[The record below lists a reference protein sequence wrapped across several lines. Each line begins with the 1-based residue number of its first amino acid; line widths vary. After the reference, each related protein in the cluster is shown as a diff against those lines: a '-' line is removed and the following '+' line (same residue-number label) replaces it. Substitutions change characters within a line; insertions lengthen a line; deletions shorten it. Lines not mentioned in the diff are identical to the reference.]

1 MRRSLIILC
10 LLALAAAALAAG
22 TVHVVKRGETLSA
35 ISKRYH
41 VPIADI
47 LSANGLSRTAVI
59 KAGQRLRIPSRTAA
73 AKPAAATPAPRPE
86 PIVTPAPAVA
96 QQMDTILPE
105 AAPDTAPAP
114 APAPAPRRP
123 GRMSTKAKF
132 FILFVFQTIVSALL
146 AYVIAR
152 WVANQGGGD
161 KRGS

>member
-1 MRRSLIILC
+1 MRRSLVILS

-22 TVHVVKRGETLSA
+22 TVHVVRRGETLSA

-47 LSANGLSRTAVI
+47 LAANGLSRSAVI
-59 KAGQRLRIPSRTAA
+59 KAGQKLKIPSRTAA
-73 AKPAAATPAPRPE
+73 AKPAAAAPAPKPE
-86 PIVTPAPAVA
+86 PIVSAAPGPA
-96 QQMDTILPE
+96 MDTIMPE
-105 AAPDTAPAP
+105 IALDSTPAP
-114 APAPAPRRP
+114 APASTPAPRRP
-123 GRMSTKAKF
+123 GRMSTKTKF

-152 WVANQGGGD
+152 WVASQGGGY